1 MVQSRMYSLIISI
14 AITIVLGFSYIP
26 IYAQQSANPITNETI
41 QYQSS
46 TNQVDS
52 TNSIQPQ
59 NYFIAQK
66 LERARQKYLRALSA
80 IENDDTLSVP
90 RLFEEAVQA
99 LNSLASYPG
108 IDQNEDFTDLAQSII
123 EDYESY
129 VQSIDSLSETSSAF
143 MLRQKIYQ
151 EVEDIATVEQESTT
165 TIVRVPYPLSLPS
178 VTIPLEVNEYV
189 EKNLTFLTE
198 ARGRKFFRKW
208 LERSGKWFPLMRRI
222 AREENMPDE
231 IIFLSMIES
240 ALDPNA
246 TSGAKAVGLWQFMQ
260 ATAGDY
266 NLKVN
271 LYIDERR
278 DPEKAT
284 RAAMRYL
291 KWLFNEFG
299 DWYHALAAYNSGPNG
314 PVKRGIEQL
323 GRDNNPSFWDIRDF
337 LPRETKNY
345 VPLFIATSIIGS
357 NPTEYGFDLSELT
370 YEPEYVYDIFTVGE
384 SISLKAL
391 ANCTNQPLPV
401 LKSLN
406 PELVGI
412 STPPDGPYQLK
423 IPLGSK
429 DIFSGNYS
437 AMSDEDKHP
446 WITYEVKK
454 GETLASIAADY
465 GITTQDVLQT
475 NPSINAKNLSKG
487 SVLRLSKEIINAASL
502 MAQNNAEIID
512 SVADNKVQTSSGAI
526 NKDTILER
534 PISIITK
541 PKESVQNK
549 QNKDTIIYA
558 TSTVPNIELIK
569 KDTIIPV
576 KKEKQNSGNTSISLS
591 NTKPVKIFNIDTA
604 YSFEHKQAQIAS
616 KEKSKSSSVSI
627 QSDVPVQKSTIKH
640 IVKSGESLYSLA
652 QKYGVRMTDLRN
664 WNSIS
669 FDNDAL
675 LNGQELI
682 VTPSN
687 ESKLDVIVK
696 TNNLIHVASGKNGR
710 HRVKKGQTLQDVA
723 QMYEIKVE
731 DLAKAN
737 GLSPKVRIGQGL
749 VLLLPSKASINRKLH
764 TSYNNAKVKKVYAV
778 KKGDSFAKIA
788 SKLGISEK
796 DLKKWNPGIRSNA
809 LVKGKRLTMYTKAA
823 KITVSKKSKN
833 SKGVSTSKSSHTIR
847 KGESL
852 SKIADKYGIS
862 VQQLTKI
869 NKKIKPKDLKAG
881 QTIKLK

>member
-1 MVQSRMYSLIISI
+1 MVQFRMYSLIISI
-14 AITIVLGFSYIP
+14 AMSIVLGFSYIP
-26 IYAQQSANPITNETI
+26 LYAQQHANPKNTETN
-41 QYQSS
+41 QNQSS
-46 TNQVDS
+46 TNTVDS

-151 EVEDIATVEQESTT
+151 EVEDIDTVEQESTT
-165 TIVRVPYPLSLPS
+165 TLVRVPYPLSLPS
-178 VTIPLEVNEYV
+178 VTIPIEVNEHV
-189 EKNLTFLTE
+189 EKNLTFLTQD
-198 ARGRKFFRKW
+198 RGRKFFRKW

-323 GRDNNPSFWDIRDF
+323 GRDNNPSFWDIRDM

-345 VPLFIATSIIGS
+345 VPLFIATTIIGS
-357 NPTEYGFDLSELT
+357 NPSEYGFDLSELI
-370 YEPEYVYDIFTVGE
+370 YEPEYVYDVFTVGE

-391 ANCTNQPLPV
+391 ANCTNQPLTV

-429 DIFSGNYS
+429 DIFAANYS

-446 WITYEVKK
+446 WITYDVKK

-465 GITTQDVLQT
+465 GITTQDILQT
-475 NPSINAKNLSKG
+475 NPSINSKNLSKG
-487 SVLRLSKEIINAASL
+487 TVLRLSKEIINAASL
-502 MAQNNAEIID
+502 LAQNKTDLVD
-512 SVADNKVQTSSGAI
+512 SVSDNKIQTGTNVI

-534 PISIITK
+534 PISLNIKT
-541 PKESVQNK
+541 KESVQIK

-558 TSTVPNIELIK
+558 SSTLPNTELSK
-569 KDTIIPV
+569 KDNPIPV
-576 KKEKQNSGNTSISLS
+576 KNEKQNNANPSITLG
-591 NTKPVKIFNIDTA
+591 NTKPVKIFNIDTS
-604 YSFEHKQAQIAS
+604 YSSESKPTQIAS
-616 KEKSKSSSVSI
+616 KEKLKSSSVEI
-627 QSDVPVQKSTIKH
+627 QSELSVPKSTIKH
-640 IVKSGESLYSLA
+640 IVKSGETLYSLA

-664 WNSIS
+664 WNSIP

-682 VTPSN
+682 VSPSN

-696 TNNLIHVASGKNGR
+696 THNLIHVSSGKNGR
-710 HRVKKGQTLQDVA
+710 HRVKRGQTLQDVA
-723 QMYEIKVE
+723 QMYDIKVE

-749 VLLLPSKASINRKLH
+749 VLLLPSKASINRK
-764 TSYNNAKVKKVYAV
+764 SYINNNNAKVKKVYSV

-788 SKLGISEK
+788 AKHGISEK
-796 DLKKWNPGIRSNA
+796 DLKKWNPGIRTNG
-809 LVKGKRLTMYTKAA
+809 LVKGKRLTIYAKASKA
-823 KITVSKKSKN
+823 SASKKGKN
-833 SKGVSTSKSSHTIR
+833 SKVVSKSKSSHTIR

-852 SKIADKYGIS
+852 SEIANKYGIS
-862 VQQLTKI
+862 VQQLKKI
-869 NKKIKPKDLKAG
+869 NKKIKPKDLKTG